1 MDSKKKEDP
10 EYHNINKILDR
21 QDKNTE
27 EYEIDYL
34 CDGTETVTCMNTNLH
49 PGYGAVP
56 PTYSNVTITSAGI
69 VANPST
75 GPYTI
80 NASHGTSI
88 SPWVSSSSSGE
99 LQLSGENADVIING
113 KSLGRA
119 IAKIEERL
127 NILVPNPELE
137 KEWAELRALG
147 DEYRKLETKLTEQ
160 VEVWRR
166 LKAT

>member
-34 CDGTETVTCMNTNLH
+34 CDGTETVTYMNTNLH

-69 VANPST
+69 VAPPGT

-127 NILVPNPELE
+127 NLLVPNPELE
-137 KEWAELRALG
+137 KEWAELKQLGNKYRALEQQIN
-147 DEYRKLETKLTEQ
+147 DKMKTWKLLNK
-160 VEVWRR
+160 
-166 LKAT
+166 